1 MYAVIHHGGSGT
13 THLAIKYGCATMAI
27 PHFIDQFVWDTLIA
41 ELGVGPMGIKV
52 SRMTRK
58 NLEPKILELLSNKS
72 YKENSE
78 RIGKQL
84 KEEDYKEELYQSI
97 IK

>member
-1 MYAVIHHGGSGT
+1 
-13 THLAIKYGCATMAI
+13 MAI
-27 PHFIDQFVWDTLIA
+27 PHFIDQFVWDTLIH
-41 ELGVGPMGIKV
+41 ELGVGPRGIKV

-58 NLEPKILELLSNKS
+58 NIEPKILELLNNKS
-72 YKENSE
+72 YKGNSE

-97 IK
+97 IE

>member
-1 MYAVIHHGGSGT
+1 
-13 THLAIKYGCATMAI
+13 
-27 PHFIDQFVWDTLIA
+27 
-41 ELGVGPMGIKV
+41 
-52 SRMTRK
+52 MTRK
-58 NLEPKILELLSNKS
+58 NLEPKVLELLTNKS

-97 IK
+97 IE